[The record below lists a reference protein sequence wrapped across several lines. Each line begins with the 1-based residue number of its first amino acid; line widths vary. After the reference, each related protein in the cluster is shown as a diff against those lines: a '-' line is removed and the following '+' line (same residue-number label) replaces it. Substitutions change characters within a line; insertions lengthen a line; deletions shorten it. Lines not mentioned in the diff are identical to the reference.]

1 MSNSVIEPPQAAPAV
16 TATNVVGY
24 FNGNDWPINISSSE
38 LGVMITLQP
47 REYLLNSA
55 GQKINDPY
63 FERYLQ
69 PRQLSKE
76 VLKSGAVQMVMA
88 PRRINQ
94 VEGQAVMTHAHP
106 VRAVTQ
112 FVSDAK
118 GVRRPVI
125 PQAVAVAVPL
135 INAPSVRGM
144 SVEEARAQGI
154 IGKPRLVPED
164 FGAEDNANGNPVTHA
179 PMIRHSIESTP
190 KVRMADQLPP
200 ELVNNVGLKPEQA
213 QVANALVQGLSVA
226 AHQLNP
232 AESTGFLNQTVPVM
246 ESAPIQPPLVAPI
259 AHATPMAAPLPPP
272 NLAGAENMEEEP
284 EDAPLPAPIGF
295 AESQLTS
302 GAHQTSIS
310 SPPTPIIEALKKQK
324 SPMVAKAAAPK
335 DAKPIVCPICN
346 AQHKY
351 RSQLQTHAKSK
362 HAENY
367 DEIMAQFPETA

>member
-1 MSNSVIEPPQAAPAV
+1 MSLEQNGK
-16 TATNVVGY
+16 TTTVVGY

-63 FERYLQ
+63 FERYLL

-76 VLKSGAVQMVMA
+76 VLKSGGVPVIMA

-94 VEGQAVMTHAHP
+94 VEGQAVVTHAHP

-125 PQAVAVAVPL
+125 PQPVAVAVPL

-190 KVRMADQLPP
+190 KVRMADQLPA

-213 QVANALVQGLSVA
+213 LVANAIVQGLAVA
-226 AHQLNP
+226 AHQVNP
-232 AESTGFLNQTVPVM
+232 ADSTGFLNQTAPIV
-246 ESAPIQPPLVAPI
+246 ESAQPLLKAQPAPPV
-259 AHATPMAAPLPPP
+259 HAPLPPP
-272 NLAGAENMEEEP
+272 NLAPIERAGEENPVEEAE
-284 EDAPLPAPIGF
+284 APLPAPVGF
-295 AESQLTS
+295 AESQLTH
-302 GAHQTSIS
+302 GAHQTAIAA
-310 SPPTPIIEALKKQK
+310 PPTPIIEALKKQRA
-324 SPMVAKAAAPK
+324 PLVAKAAAPK
-335 DAKPIVCPICN
+335 EAKPLVCPICN
-346 AQHKY
+346 VPHKY

-362 HAENY
+362 HPDKY
-367 DEIMAQFPETA
+367 DEIMAQFQETA